1 MDFFMTARR
10 EACILRS
17 VMSEPVTPPAIS
29 QRLVSLDV
37 LRGFDMFWI
46 LGMEEV
52 GAAIAHASKAPW
64 AKFIGQQL
72 DHAEWAGFHFLDLIF
87 PMFVFISG
95 MSVVFSSE
103 KAVAT
108 LGRGGAA
115 WKIVKRS
122 VILYLL
128 GVFIYGGLARVSHP
142 DARWLGVLQR
152 LAICGLAGGL
162 AYLYIPRKGRVILTA
177 ALLLGYWALMRFVPV
192 PGFGAGDFAE
202 GHNLANWIDSQY
214 LGGFKWDGD
223 HDPEGLLSTLPAI
236 GSALLGIFAG
246 EWLKHGTGT
255 IWRKAGGLALA
266 GLICVTAGWLW
277 HQEFPVIKKLWTSS
291 FVLVAGGYSLLLLS
305 VSVAVVDGLK
315 LRRGLMPFI
324 WIGMNPIT
332 LYLSHGFL
340 KYERASTSLL
350 GGPIA
355 NAFGAWHEVV
365 IAVGVVLLS
374 LLLAWFLYSR
384 KIFLR
389 I

>member
-1 MDFFMTARR
+1 
-10 EACILRS
+10 
-17 VMSEPVTPPAIS
+17 MSEPVTPPAAS

-52 GAAIAHASKAPW
+52 GVAIAKASDAPW
-64 AKFIGQQL
+64 AKFVGHHL
-72 DHAEWAGFHFLDLIF
+72 DHAPWAGFHFLDLIF
-87 PMFVFISG
+87 PLFVFISG

-115 WKIVKRS
+115 WKIVKRC
-122 VILYLL
+122 VILYLI
-128 GVFIYGGLARVSHP
+128 GIFIYGGLAREAHP
-142 DARWLGVLQR
+142 DVRWLGVLQR

-162 AYLYIPRKGRVILTA
+162 AYLYIPRRGRMILLA
-177 ALLLGYWALMRFVPV
+177 ALLLGYWALMTFVNV
-192 PGFGAGDFAE
+192 PGVGAGNFAE
-202 GHNLANWIDSQY
+202 GKNLANWIDAHY
-214 LGGFKWDGD
+214 LAGFKWDGD

-246 EWLKHGTGT
+246 EWLKHAPGTLR
-255 IWRKAGGLALA
+255 RKVGGLALA
-266 GLICVTAGWLW
+266 GLVCVAAGWLW
-277 HQEFPVIKKLWTSS
+277 HLQFPVIKKLWTSS
-291 FVLVAGGYSLLLLS
+291 FVLVAGGYSLLLLAAA
-305 VSVAVVDGLK
+305 VAVVDGMGV
-315 LRRGLMPFI
+315 RRGLRPFI

-332 LYLSHGFL
+332 LYLSHSLL
-340 KYERASTSLL
+340 KYEQASTSLL
-350 GGPIA
+350 GGPVA
-355 NAFGAWHEVV
+355 NAFGVWHDLV
-365 IAVGVVLLS
+365 IAVGVVGLS